1 MPHFWLTYGDA
12 SRLVGVVVMEA
23 PSMLQARM
31 KAAVPGIDAGAPF
44 AEGHALS
51 AKLTASV
58 SPTQIGRMLSRGDAA
73 KLLARFEGR
82 NPVRPP
88 RKPNRRH

>member
-44 AEGHALS
+44 AEGRHHDGGRKAGVQPLALV
-51 AKLTASV
+51 TAR
-58 SPTQIGRMLSRGDAA
+58 THTRLH
-73 KLLARFEGR
+73 RFDS
-82 NPVRPP
+82 
-88 RKPNRRH
+88 